1 MSDEQTKN
9 EWVFPF
15 GMDTCHF
22 IGRKAKAVYFGE
34 ERVEVRNWRG
44 VYKLLLSRCYAE
56 YPDDLMYL
64 RNKAAGKVRTFLSD
78 KPDGMVR
85 PFQLAEELWADGGQ
99 YGTATLLHILRDC
112 ILRYTRFDCR
122 DIRLAVQ

>member
-9 EWVFPF
+9 ECVFPLS
-15 GMDTCHF
+15 MDTYHF
-22 IGRKAKAVYFGE
+22 IGRKVKAVYFGE
-34 ERVEVRNWRG
+34 ERVEVKNWRG

-64 RNKAAGKVRTFLSD
+64 RNKAAGKVRIFLSD
-78 KPDGMVR
+78 KPNGMVR
-85 PFQLAEELWADGGQ
+85 PIQLAEELWADGGQ